1 MSAHDDAVRHARGL
15 AGAVS
20 LEHLRAWAL
29 TELEKEMGR
38 RTTPER
44 MAELREFVDQV
55 TEALFSAQVAVLEG
69 KRLQREGHSL
79 RLRMLESGM
88 AWTLVLEREHRPAFS
103 KFFAELATRAER
115 IRLPEER

>member
-1 MSAHDDAVRHARGL
+1 MSAHDDAVRHARGV

-29 TELEKEMGR
+29 TELQKAVGH

-44 MAELREFVDQV
+44 MEELRQFVDQV
-55 TEALFSAQVAVLEG
+55 TEALFSAQVAALEG
-69 KRLQREGHSL
+69 TRLQREGHGL

-88 AWTLVLEREHRPAFS
+88 AWALVLEKEHRPAFS
-103 KFFAELATRAER
+103 KFFAELAARAER